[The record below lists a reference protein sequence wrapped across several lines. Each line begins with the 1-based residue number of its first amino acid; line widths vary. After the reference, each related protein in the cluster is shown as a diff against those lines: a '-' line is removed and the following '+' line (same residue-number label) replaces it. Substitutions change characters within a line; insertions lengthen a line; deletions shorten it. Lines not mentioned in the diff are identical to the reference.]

1 MAAHAGIGGFIH
13 AAVEHGIAVGVG
25 VVVDVLLPL
34 GGGVAAAQGVVGTGA
49 DAAGLGGGADIS
61 GSAEIGQAIH
71 LLEAY
76 NISSLP
82 RCFVLDTNGTIVL
95 KTDNGIELKQS
106 LETLGVI
113 PKDEK

>member
-1 MAAHAGIGGFIH
+1 MPWSIFVSLIGILLSQAG
-13 AAVEHGIAVGVG
+13 
-25 VVVDVLLPL
+25 
-34 GGGVAAAQGVVGTGA
+34 
-49 DAAGLGGGADIS
+49 
-61 GSAEIGQAIH
+61 
-71 LLEAY
+71 
-76 NISSLP
+76 SLP